1 VLWAVDG
8 ASWAGPIGLS
18 RSITIRIELV
28 RGNIRIEF
36 RDKID
41 SVRIFV

>member
-1 VLWAVDG
+1 LLWAVDG

-18 RSITIRIELV
+18 RSIRIELV
-28 RGNIRIEF
+28 GDKIRTEF

-41 SVRIFV
+41 LVKIFA

>member
-1 VLWAVDG
+1 MLWAVDG

-28 RGNIRIEF
+28 RDNIMIEF

-41 SVRIFV
+41 SVRIFA